1 MNLVKLS
8 FKNLISKP
16 LNALLSLLLLVL
28 SVALVTF
35 MLQLS
40 DQVKGNLDKNIKP
53 VDLVVGAKGSPL
65 QLVLSSVL
73 HIDAPT
79 GNIKLKD
86 AEKLRKSRLVKTA
99 VPVSYGDNYKGVRIL
114 GTETSYLKLYNAE
127 LEVGALFSKSQ
138 QVVLGSTTAKKLQ
151 LKIGDTF
158 LSSHGLAD
166 QSLEEHH
173 GHPFSVVGIL
183 KPTGSIVDNL
193 IITNLESIWDV
204 HSHPEEE
211 EGEKEHHH
219 HEEDLEVTSLLIQF
233 SNPMAMMQLP
243 RYINDKT
250 NMQAALPSLEINRL
264 VKLLGVGVQTIQ
276 LIAFAILLVS
286 GLSIFISLLKAIR
299 ERRQELALLRTY
311 GATAKQLLWLVLLEG
326 LFLGFIGYIIGWLI
340 GRVGLWIISNY
351 AQNSYGYTFNLA
363 TITKWEAILLLA
375 TLGITVVASVLASL
389 SVFKLNVSKILSSEK

>member
-28 SVALVTF
+28 SIALVTF

-40 DQVKGNLDKNIKP
+40 AQVKGNLDKNIKP

-99 VPVSYGDNYKGVRIL
+99 IPVSYGDNYKGVRIL
-114 GTETSYLKLYNAE
+114 GAETSYLKLYNAE
-127 LEVGALFSKSQ
+127 LATGELFSKSQ
-138 QVVLGSTTAKKLQ
+138 QVVLGNSTAKKLQ
-151 LKIGDTF
+151 LKLGDTF

-166 QSLEEHH
+166 QNLEEHH
-173 GHPFSVVGIL
+173 GHPFTVVGIL
-183 KPTGSIVDNL
+183 KPTGSVVDNL

-204 HSHPEEE
+204 HSHAD
-211 EGEKEHHH
+211 KHSDDEHHH

-276 LIAFAILLVS
+276 LIAIAILLVS

-299 ERRQELALLRTY
+299 ERRQELAVLRTY
-311 GATAKQLLWLVLLEG
+311 GATSAQLLWLVLLEG
-326 LFLGFIGYIIGWLI
+326 LFLGLIGYVLGWIIGRI
-340 GRVGLWIISNY
+340 GLWTIANY
-351 AQNSYGYTFNLA
+351 AQNSYGYTFSLA
-363 TITKWEAILLLA
+363 TPTTAEALLLLA
-375 TLGITVVASVLASL
+375 TLSITIIASVLASL
-389 SVFKLNVSKILSSEK
+389 SIFKLNVSKILSSEK

>member
-127 LEVGALFSKSQ
+127 LATGELFSKSQ

-173 GHPFSVVGIL
+173 GHPFKVAGIL
-183 KPTGSIVDNL
+183 KPTGSVVDNL

-204 HSHPEEE
+204 HGHAEEKDDE
-211 EGEKEHHH
+211 HH

-276 LIAFAILLVS
+276 LIAIAILLVS

-311 GATAKQLLWLVLLEG
+311 GATATQLLWLVLLEG
-326 LFLGFIGYIIGWLI
+326 LFLGFIGYVIGWLI
-340 GRVGLWIISNY
+340 GRCGLWIISNY

>member
-8 FKNLISKP
+8 FKNLVSKP

-40 DQVKGNLDKNIKP
+40 EQVKGNLDKNIKP

-79 GNIKLKD
+79 GNIKLIE
-86 AEKLRKSRLVKTA
+86 AEKLKKSRLIKTA
-99 VPVSYGDNYKGVRIL
+99 IPVSYGDNYKGVRIL
-114 GTETSYLKLYNAE
+114 GTDSTYFAMYHANLKM
-127 LEVGALFSKSQ
+127 GRFFSKSHE
-138 QVVLGSTTAKKLQ
+138 VVLGSTSAKKLK
-151 LKIGDTF
+151 LKLGDTF

-166 QSLEEHH
+166 QSLQEHH
-173 GHPFSVVGIL
+173 GHPFVVVGVL
-183 KPTGSIVDNL
+183 ESTGSVVDNL
-193 IITNLESIWDV
+193 IVTNLESIWDV
-204 HSHPEEE
+204 HGHAEEE
-211 EGEKEHHH
+211 HKH
-219 HEEDLEVTSLLIQF
+219 EDLEITSLLIQF
-233 SNPMAMMQLP
+233 RNPMAMVQLP

-264 VKLLGVGVQTIQ
+264 VRLLGVGVQTIQ
-276 LIAFAILLVS
+276 LIAIAILLVS

-311 GATAKQLLWLVLLEG
+311 GATSGQLLWLVLLEG
-326 LFLGFIGYIIGWLI
+326 LFLGLIGFIFGWLI
-340 GRVGLWIISNY
+340 GRIGLWVIAAY
-351 AQNSYGYTFNLA
+351 AQDSYGYSLSLGLPT
-363 TITKWEAILLLA
+363 TWEAILLVA
-375 TLGITVVASVLASL
+375 TLAITALASILASL
-389 SVFKLNVSKILSSEK
+389 SVFKLNVSKILSTEK

>member
-40 DQVKGNLDKNIKP
+40 AQVKGNLDKNIKP

-79 GNIKLKD
+79 GNIKLIE
-86 AEKLRKSRLVKTA
+86 AEKLKKSRLVKAA

-127 LEVGALFSKSQ
+127 LATGELFSKSQ
-138 QVVLGSTTAKKLQ
+138 QVVLGSETAKKLQ
-151 LKIGDTF
+151 LKLGDTF

-166 QSLEEHH
+166 QNLEEHH
-173 GHPFSVVGIL
+173 GHPFKVVGIL
-183 KPTGSIVDNL
+183 KPSGSVVDNL

-204 HSHPEEE
+204 HSHANEHSDD
-211 EGEKEHHH
+211 EHHH

-276 LIAFAILLVS
+276 LIAIAILLVS

-299 ERRQELALLRTY
+299 ERRQELAVLRTY
-311 GATAKQLLWLVLLEG
+311 GATSAQLLWLVLLEG
-326 LFLGFIGYIIGWLI
+326 LFLGFIGYVIGWVI
-340 GRVGLWIISNY
+340 GRVGLWVISNY
-351 AQNSYGYTFNLA
+351 AQSSYGYTFNLV
-363 TITKWEAILLLA
+363 TPTKWEAILLAA
-375 TLGITVVASVLASL
+375 TLGITVIASVFASL

>member
-86 AEKLRKSRLVKTA
+86 AEKLKKSRLVKTA

-127 LEVGALFSKSQ
+127 LATGELFNKSQ

-166 QSLEEHH
+166 QSLEEHN
-173 GHPFSVVGIL
+173 GHPFKVVGIL

-204 HSHPEEE
+204 HGHAEEDDDDE
-211 EGEKEHHH
+211 HH

-276 LIAFAILLVS
+276 LIAIAILLVS

-311 GATAKQLLWLVLLEG
+311 GATATQLLWLVLLEG
-326 LFLGFIGYIIGWLI
+326 LFLGFIGYVIGWLI
-340 GRVGLWIISNY
+340 GRCGLWIISNY

>member
-40 DQVKGNLDKNIKP
+40 AQVKGNLDKNIKP

-79 GNIKLKD
+79 GNIKLIE
-86 AEKLRKSRLVKTA
+86 AEKLKKSRLVKAA

-127 LEVGALFSKSQ
+127 LATGELFSKSQ
-138 QVVLGSTTAKKLQ
+138 QVVLGSETAKKLQ
-151 LKIGDTF
+151 LKLGDTF

-166 QSLEEHH
+166 QNLEEHH
-173 GHPFSVVGIL
+173 GHPFKVVGIL
-183 KPTGSIVDNL
+183 KPSGSVVDNL

-204 HSHPEEE
+204 HSHADEHSDD
-211 EGEKEHHH
+211 EHHH
-219 HEEDLEVTSLLIQF
+219 HKEDLEVTSLLIQF

-276 LIAFAILLVS
+276 LIAIAILLVS

-299 ERRQELALLRTY
+299 ERRQELAVLRTY
-311 GATAKQLLWLVLLEG
+311 GATSAQLLWLVLLEG
-326 LFLGFIGYIIGWLI
+326 LFLGFIGYVIGWVI
-340 GRVGLWIISNY
+340 GRVGLWVTSNY
-351 AQNSYGYTFNLA
+351 AQSSYGYTFNLV
-363 TITKWEAILLLA
+363 TPTKWEAILLAA
-375 TLGITVVASVLASL
+375 TLGITVIASVFASL

>member
-8 FKNLISKP
+8 YKNLVSKP
-16 LNALLSLLLLVL
+16 LNAVLSLLLLVL

-40 DQVKGNLDKNIKP
+40 SQVKGNLDKNIKP

-86 AEKLRKSRLVKTA
+86 AEKLRKSRLVKAA

-114 GTETSYLKLYNAE
+114 GTETNYLKLYNAE
-127 LEVGALFSKSQ
+127 LANGTLFSKSH
-138 QVVLGSTTAKKLQ
+138 QVVLGSTTAKKLN
-151 LKIGDTF
+151 LKLGDTF

-173 GHPFSVVGIL
+173 DHPFKVVGVL
-183 KPTGSIVDNL
+183 KQTGSVVDNL
-193 IITNLESIWDV
+193 IITSLESIWDV
-204 HSHPEEE
+204 HNHSGEE
-211 EGEKEHHH
+211 H

-233 SNPMAMMQLP
+233 SNPMAMVQLP

-276 LIAFAILLVS
+276 LIALAILLVS

-311 GATAKQLLWLVLLEG
+311 GATSGQLLWLVLLEG
-326 LFLGFIGYIIGWLI
+326 LFLGFIGYVVGWLF
-340 GRVGLWIISNY
+340 GRLGLWVISTY
-351 AQNSYGYTFNLA
+351 AQNSYGYTFNL
-363 TITKWEAILLLA
+363 TTPTKWEAILLFA
-375 TLGITVVASVLASL
+375 TLAITVLASVLASL

>member
-127 LEVGALFSKSQ
+127 LATGELFNKSQ

-173 GHPFSVVGIL
+173 GHPFKVVGIL
-183 KPTGSIVDNL
+183 KPTGSVVDNL

-204 HSHPEEE
+204 HGHAEEE
-211 EGEKEHHH
+211 DDEHH

-276 LIAFAILLVS
+276 LIAIAILLVS

-311 GATAKQLLWLVLLEG
+311 GATATQLLWLVLLEG
-326 LFLGFIGYIIGWLI
+326 LFLGFIGYVIGWLI
-340 GRVGLWIISNY
+340 GRCGLWIISNY

>member
-40 DQVKGNLDKNIKP
+40 AQVKGNLDKNIKP

-79 GNIKLKD
+79 GNIKLIE
-86 AEKLRKSRLVKTA
+86 AEKLKKSRLVKAA

-127 LEVGALFSKSQ
+127 LATGELFSKSQ
-138 QVVLGSTTAKKLQ
+138 QVVLGSETAKKLQ
-151 LKIGDTF
+151 LKLGDTF

-166 QSLEEHH
+166 QNLEEHH
-173 GHPFSVVGIL
+173 GHPFKVVGIL
-183 KPTGSIVDNL
+183 KPSGSVVDNL

-204 HSHPEEE
+204 HSHADEHSDD
-211 EGEKEHHH
+211 EHHH

-276 LIAFAILLVS
+276 LIAIAILLVS

-299 ERRQELALLRTY
+299 ERRQELAVLRTY
-311 GATAKQLLWLVLLEG
+311 GATSAQLLWLVLLEG
-326 LFLGFIGYIIGWLI
+326 LFLGFIGYVIGWVI
-340 GRVGLWIISNY
+340 GRVSLWVISNY
-351 AQNSYGYTFNLA
+351 AQSSYGYTFNLV
-363 TITKWEAILLLA
+363 TFTKWEAILLAA
-375 TLGITVVASVLASL
+375 TLGITVIASVFASL

>member
-16 LNALLSLLLLVL
+16 LNAVLSLLLLVL

-40 DQVKGNLDKNIKP
+40 SQVKGNLDKNIKP

-79 GNIKLKD
+79 GNIKLKE

-127 LEVGALFSKSQ
+127 LANGTLFSKSH
-138 QVVLGSTTAKKLQ
+138 QVVLGSATAKKLN
-151 LKIGDTF
+151 LKLEDTF

-173 GHPFSVVGIL
+173 GHPFKVVGIL
-183 KPTGSIVDNL
+183 KPTGSVVDNL
-193 IITNLESIWDV
+193 IITSLESIWDV
-204 HSHPEEE
+204 HSHP
-211 EGEKEHHH
+211 GEEHHDD
-219 HEEDLEVTSLLIQF
+219 DLEVTSLLIQF

-276 LIAFAILLVS
+276 LIAIAILLVS

-311 GATAKQLLWLVLLEG
+311 GATSGQLLWLVLLEG
-326 LFLGFIGYIIGWLI
+326 LFLGFIGYVLGWLI
-340 GRVGLWIISNY
+340 GRLGLWIISTY

-363 TITKWEAILLLA
+363 TPTKWEAILLLA
-375 TLGITVVASVLASL
+375 TLAITVLASVLASL
-389 SVFKLNVSKILSSEK
+389 SVFKLNVSKILSAEK

>member
-16 LNALLSLLLLVL
+16 LNALLSLLLLIL

-73 HIDAPT
+73 HIDVPT
-79 GNIKLKD
+79 GNIKLKET
-86 AEKLRKSRLVKTA
+86 EKLTKSRLVKTA
-99 VPVSYGDNYKGVRIL
+99 IPVSYGDNYKGVRIL

-127 LEVGALFSKSQ
+127 LETGKLFNKSQ
-138 QVVLGSTTAKKLQ
+138 QVVLGSATAKKLQ

-183 KPTGSIVDNL
+183 KPTGSVVDNL
-193 IITNLESIWDV
+193 IVTSLESIWDV

-211 EGEKEHHH
+211 DEHHHH

-276 LIAFAILLVS
+276 LIAIAILLVS

-299 ERRQELALLRTY
+299 ERKQELAVLRTY
-311 GATAKQLLWLVLLEG
+311 GATTTQLLWLVLLEG
-326 LFLGFIGYIIGWLI
+326 LFLGFIGYVIGWAI
-340 GRVGLWIISNY
+340 GRVGLWVISNY
-351 AQNSYGYTFNLA
+351 AQNSYGYTFSLA
-363 TITKWEAILLLA
+363 TPTKWEAILLAA
-375 TLGITVVASVLASL
+375 TLGITIIASVLASL
-389 SVFKLNVSKILSSEK
+389 SIFKINVSKILSSEK

>member
-40 DQVKGNLDKNIKP
+40 AQVKGNLEKNIKP
-53 VDLVVGAKGSPL
+53 VNLVVGAKGSPL

-79 GNIKLKD
+79 GNIKLIE
-86 AEKLRKSRLVKTA
+86 AEKLKKSRLVKAA

-127 LEVGALFSKSQ
+127 LATGELFSKSQ
-138 QVVLGSTTAKKLQ
+138 QVVLGSETAKKLQ
-151 LKIGDTF
+151 LKLGDTF

-166 QSLEEHH
+166 QNLEEHH
-173 GHPFSVVGIL
+173 GHPFKVVGIL
-183 KPTGSIVDNL
+183 KPSGSVVDNL

-204 HSHPEEE
+204 HSHADEHSDD
-211 EGEKEHHH
+211 EHHH
-219 HEEDLEVTSLLIQF
+219 HKEDLEVTSLLIQF

-276 LIAFAILLVS
+276 LIAIAILLVS

-299 ERRQELALLRTY
+299 ERRQELAVLRTY
-311 GATAKQLLWLVLLEG
+311 GATSAQLLWLVLLEG
-326 LFLGFIGYIIGWLI
+326 LFLGFIGYVIGWVI
-340 GRVGLWIISNY
+340 GRVGLWVTSNY
-351 AQNSYGYTFNLA
+351 AQSSYGYTFNLA
-363 TITKWEAILLLA
+363 TPTKWEAILLAA
-375 TLGITVVASVLASL
+375 TLGITVIASVFASL

>member
-127 LEVGALFSKSQ
+127 LATGELFSKSQ

-173 GHPFSVVGIL
+173 GHPFKVVGIL
-183 KPTGSIVDNL
+183 KPTGSVVDNL

-204 HSHPEEE
+204 HGHAEEE
-211 EGEKEHHH
+211 DDEHH

-276 LIAFAILLVS
+276 LIAIANLLVS

-311 GATAKQLLWLVLLEG
+311 GATATQLLWLVLLEG
-326 LFLGFIGYIIGWLI
+326 LFLGFIGYVIGWLI
-340 GRVGLWIISNY
+340 GRCGLWIISNY

-363 TITKWEAILLLA
+363 TITKWEAILLVA